1 MKKKV
6 KFGKLKPGD
15 CFRLTENGP
24 IYMKDKNNGGQ
35 SVLGRNVGKIT
46 DFYFKSNMVY
56 PAKVKISEVK

>member
-6 KFGKLKPGD
+6 RFGDIKAGE

-24 IYMKDKNNGGQ
+24 IYMKSVAHDGQ
-35 SVLGRNVGKIT
+35 CVFGKSPGKLT
-46 DFYFKSNMVY
+46 NWADDSKMVF